1 MGVRDARQVQDGNDE
16 EGHELQMLVFHS
28 MITVRHCKNFTFL
41 RLLPNSFHVKR
52 VEAPT
57 ASFMKLKTRMR
68 LSARLKKRSYGAVSA
83 AVEFAEREMGERKG
97 LSGQVI
103 PFTLENRSWED
114 CMERVQSGGVLFGSL

>member
-1 MGVRDARQVQDGNDE
+1 M
-16 EGHELQMLVFHS
+16 
-28 MITVRHCKNFTFL
+28 
-41 RLLPNSFHVKR
+41 KR

-57 ASFMKLKTRMR
+57 ASFMKLKTGMR
-68 LSARLKKRSYGAVSA
+68 LWARLKKRSHGAVSA